1 MNDVLDTLIRLS
13 VGVARDDWGDVRAA
27 MTRLATSSCD
37 PVLVDEAILQLYLFV
52 GFPATLTAA
61 GMWRDV
67 SGGDPLDSDSTSVDS
82 VESWNARGEELC
94 RGIYGAAYERLRGN
108 VAELHP
114 ALDRWMVMEG
124 YGKVLGRPGLG
135 LAERELCI
143 IGMLA
148 AGGWKRQLHS
158 HLRGALRCGV
168 GTDTVERALE
178 IGLEASDPGQ
188 ANELRDLWSEV
199 RSSFE
204 GDSSVH

>member
-1 MNDVLDTLIRLS
+1 MTDVQDALIRLS
-13 VGVARDDWGDVRAA
+13 VSVARDNWDDARAA
-27 MTRLATSSCD
+27 MTKLASSSSD
-37 PVLVDEAILQLYLFV
+37 PVPVDEAILQLYLFV

-61 GMWRDV
+61 RMWRDV
-67 SGGDPLDSDSTSVDS
+67 SGADPLDSDSACVAS
-82 VESWNARGEELC
+82 VESWKARGEKLC

-108 VAELHP
+108 VAALHP

-124 YGKVLGRPGLG
+124 YGKVLGRPGLS
-135 LAERELCI
+135 LADRELCI

-168 GTDTVERALE
+168 GTDSVERALE
-178 IGLEASDPGQ
+178 LGLTESESGH
-188 ANELRDLWSEV
+188 ANELRALWSEI

-204 GDSSVH
+204 EDSSVH